1 MTDCDAYG
9 RDLWASPAAADD
21 WLQPVVNLQQSL
33 AALGISL
40 GGGVNSFGQGM
51 AAGDGSN
58 GIPFGGKTDILLGLD
73 GSKLGLWSG
82 LSMSAHFEQSFGQSA
97 NERSDG
103 AILPV
108 NTALGFP
115 KLGGTTTD
123 LSLIVSQK
131 FGDAVTISL
140 GKFNMLD
147 VAARTPLM
155 GGGGETTFWNIGFAA
170 PVSGVTPPYIVG
182 GTATVKTAPATF
194 TLMVYDPRN
203 AQDLSVI
210 EHPFSQGT
218 TTSLSATVPI
228 TLFGLTGYHT
238 LRAVYSTADGF
249 NFDAVPQLF
258 LPPGS
263 QMQSDETRLLL
274 RLIFLAAVLVAGP
287 RKSRA
292 RLGLLHADLGFGRK
306 SQSDRKYR
314 HPRAGRLD
322 AWPSGRSLGHR
333 MVRLPVQPSAQERA
347 RRAWRATERR
357 ARPRGLLR
365 RCHRPSCTNGAGRA
379 GRLARNAGPIDRA
392 VPGLAGSS
400 GPLTEVESMEATLP
414 W

>member
-1 MTDCDAYG
+1 MRRLIATLAAVTM
-9 RDLWASPAAADD
+9 WASPAAADD

-40 GGGVNSFGQGM
+40 GGGVTSFGQGM
-51 AAGDGSN
+51 AAGEGSN
-58 GIPFGGKTDILLGLD
+58 GIPLGGKTDVLLGLD

-82 LSMSAHFEQSFGQSA
+82 LSISAHFEQGFGQSA

-123 LSLIVSQK
+123 LSLTVSQK

-155 GGGGETTFWNIGFAA
+155 GGGGETTFWNIGLAA

-218 TTSLSATVPI
+218 TTSVSATVPI

-263 QMQSDETRLLL
+263 QTKLTKRGYYFASYSLQQFLWQDPANPGRGWGAFAQISGSDANPNPIGNTVIVGLGGSTPGRPDDRWGIAWCDYLFSRQLKNG
-274 RLIFLAAVLVAGP
+274 LAALGGRLNDERVLEAYYDAAIVPHVRVGP
-287 RKSRA
+287 DAQVVWPGTPGESTVLF
-292 RLGLLHADLGFGRK
+292 LGLR
-306 SQSDRKYR
+306 
-314 HPRAGRLD
+314 
-322 AWPSGRSLGHR
+322 
-333 MVRLPVQPSAQERA
+333 VRLV
-347 RRAWRATERR
+347 
-357 ARPRGLLR
+357 L
-365 RCHRPSCTNGAGRA
+365 
-379 GRLARNAGPIDRA
+379 
-392 VPGLAGSS
+392 
-400 GPLTEVESMEATLP
+400 
-414 W
+414 